1 MPASRVRVSKPAA
14 RRPSQR
20 FAKRRQQ
27 VIAFE
32 AWQRHA
38 ADCTID
44 RQRISLIAKR

>member
-1 MPASRVRVSKPAA
+1 MPATRVRVSKPGT
-14 RRPSQR
+14 RRPAQR

-38 ADCTID
+38 ADSTN
-44 RQRISLIAKR
+44 RHRPGLLAKR